1 MCEKYK
7 SVVEFNQN
15 VLGIA
20 QRSKVLQPVDEFRLS
35 HKQLTEEANEFLEA
49 CEDFDYINAIDAV
62 IDSLIFGFGI
72 LYKLGLS
79 EREVDEIF
87 AAVMDANMTK
97 KLGVKAGRE
106 GFNAADAVK
115 PVDFVSPETRI
126 MRILQS

>member
-7 SVVEFNQN
+7 SVVEFNQK

-20 QRSKVLQPVDEFRLS
+20 QRSKVLQPVDEFKLS

-87 AAVMDANMTK
+87 AAVMEANMTK